1 MKKILLVLF
10 LLFCGYVTIALYFLD
25 KEYYLSPI
33 AYSWDMVI
41 RSDDMG
47 DGYFGANRTGGRLHN
62 GIDLYAE
69 VGTPVLASR
78 SGRVTTAME
87 KKGIGKYVVIAHPGN
102 MVTLY
107 GHLSEISVSVGQW
120 VRQGEV
126 IGKVGKTGNANYTE
140 MLPHLHFEIRN
151 NDIPSDPSRYLR

>member
-1 MKKILLVLF
+1 MKRILLILL
-10 LLFCGYVTIALYFLD
+10 LLFCSYVVVGLYFLD

-33 AYSWDMVI
+33 VYSWDTVI

-47 DGYFGANRTGGRLHN
+47 DGYFGANRTGKRLHA

-78 SGRVTTAME
+78 SGKVTTAIE
-87 KKGIGKYVVIAHPGN
+87 KRGIGKYVVIAHPGN
-102 MVTLY
+102 VVTLY
-107 GHLSEISVSVGQW
+107 GHLSEIDVSEGQL

-126 IGKVGKTGNANYTE
+126 IGKVGKTGNANYTD
-140 MLPHLHFEIRN
+140 MLPHLHFEIR
-151 NDIPSDPSRYLR
+151 DSDVPLDPSAYLR